1 MKLLLDTNILTR
13 LCYQGRNENQVI
25 SDWLSDLLRVHGHE
39 LIVCIPEIA
48 DYEARRGLLH
58 VALQSGRSTTKRLE
72 RLDELNELLTYLPLT
87 TPTLRM
93 AARLWAEGR
102 HAGRPTATKESL
114 DGDVILAAQAL
125 EVSGIVVT
133 ENVRHL
139 SLHVTTCQWHEL
151 SLE

>member
-1 MKLLLDTNILTR
+1 MKLLLDTNVLTR
-13 LCYQGRNENQVI
+13 LCYHGRIENQVI
-25 SDWLSDLLRVHGHE
+25 SDWLSDLLRTRGHE

-72 RLDELNELLTYLPLT
+72 RLDELSKLLTFLPLT
-87 TPTLRM
+87 SPTLRT
-93 AARLWAEGR
+93 AARLWAESR
-102 HAGRPTATKESL
+102 HAGRPTAGKESL

-139 SLHVTTCQWHEL
+139 SRLVTTCQWHEVIP
-151 SLE
+151 E